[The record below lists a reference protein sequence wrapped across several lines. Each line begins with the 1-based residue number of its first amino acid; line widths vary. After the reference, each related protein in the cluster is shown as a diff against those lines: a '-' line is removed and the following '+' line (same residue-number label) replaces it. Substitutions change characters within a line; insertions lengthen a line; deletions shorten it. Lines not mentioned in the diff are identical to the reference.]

1 MSTPYDEQHLDPVP
15 AEGASPQ
22 KPTKQFL
29 TKVRIANFK
38 RIEHAELELGPV
50 TYIVGGNNSGKSSV
64 LQAIHTA
71 TTIAQLSQN
80 RNKYVL
86 PTSVLRYTLATSFET
101 IGHRQ
106 ILGNRNE
113 GFHAEVTFFN
123 SEDEMNEN
131 HIHTMKFYRGSNY
144 NSIRINTLP
153 NSSGALTQQI
163 SNSERL
169 CSIYT
174 PGLSGIPL
182 YEEYM
187 SYASVFQRAAGG
199 EANYVFRNILRLID
213 EEGKLEDLENAVS
226 KLVGDDIQ
234 FEVEANETHDFHIT
248 VKAYIGSEGY
258 YPIPVELWGTG
269 LLQITQLYSYVI
281 LFEPSVFLV
290 DEPDAHL
297 HPSRQKLLA
306 AAFEDISQSY
316 KCQIIAT
323 THSEH
328 LISARPENTKLI
340 WMRDGKSETYER
352 EELIPLLMHLG
363 CLGEVSAH
371 GDQILFLTEDQNHN
385 HLTTAINELK
395 QEGYRVTIIPVNG
408 VGNLGIAD
416 TFVRLKEQ
424 MSNCTQ
430 IVIHRDRDFL
440 IDDEIEGWLDQTFS
454 TPTARPD
461 VFVTRYCDMEAYY
474 CSKDYI
480 LRLYQDEPNITDYYD
495 RALRGF
501 EEKAR
506 KEFAHKRKANNR
518 ANFLPEGGTPTN
530 QSLWPDSEPTSLKT
544 VVGKMFLKYLK
555 GELKQHKIDI
565 SRIGSVAPDEL
576 LDDLRNCFDAPP
588 AIDSLDDTEDLI

>member
-1 MSTPYDEQHLDPVP
+1 MSTLYDEQHLDAVP
-15 AEGASPQ
+15 TEGASPQ

-64 LQAIHTA
+64 IQAIHTA

-123 SEDEMNEN
+123 SEDEMNED

-153 NSSGALTQQI
+153 NPSGALTQQI

-169 CSIYT
+169 FSIYT

-213 EEGKLEDLENAVS
+213 EEGKLEDLEKAVS
-226 KLVGDDIQ
+226 KLVGDDIE
-234 FEVEANETHDFHIT
+234 FEVEADETHDFHIT

-281 LFEPSVFLV
+281 LFQPSVFLA

-306 AAFEDISQSY
+306 AGFDDIAENY
-316 KCQIIAT
+316 GCQIIAT

-340 WMRDGKSETYER
+340 WMRDGKSETYDKEG
-352 EELIPLLMHLG
+352 LIPLLMHLG
-363 CLGEVSAH
+363 CLGEVSTH

-385 HLTTAINELK
+385 HLTTAIKELK
-395 QEGYRVTIIPVNG
+395 QEGYHVTIIPVNG
-408 VGNLGIAD
+408 VGNLGVASI
-416 TFVRLKEQ
+416 FVALSDQ
-424 MSNCTQ
+424 MPNTTR
-430 IVIHRDRDFL
+430 ILIHRDRDFL
-440 IDDEIEGWLDQTFS
+440 IESEITGWLDHTFPKQTG
-454 TPTARPD
+454 RPEA
-461 VFVTRYCDMEAYY
+461 FVTRYCDIESYY
-474 CSKDYI
+474 CSRDYI
-480 LRLYQDEPNITDYYD
+480 SRLYQDVPNITAHYD
-495 RALRGF
+495 KILREF
-501 EEKAR
+501 ESIAR
-506 KEFAHKRKANNR
+506 EDFIHKRKSNNKANY
-518 ANFLPEGGTPTN
+518 LPEGGSPTN
-530 QSLWPDSEPTSLKT
+530 QSLWPDSEPVTLNR
-544 VVGKMFLKYLK
+544 VVGKKFLKRLK
-555 GELKQHKIDI
+555 EQLEKQKIDI
-565 SRIGSVAPDEL
+565 SRIGTVVPEEL
-576 LDDLRNCFDAPP
+576 LIDLRTVFDSAPP
-588 AIDSLDDTEDLI
+588 TTSSHDAHDLI

>member
-169 CSIYT
+169 FSIYT

-576 LDDLRNCFDAPP
+576 LDDLRICFDAPP

>member
-123 SEDEMNEN
+123 SEDEMNED

-169 CSIYT
+169 FSIYT

-213 EEGKLEDLENAVS
+213 EEDKLEDLENAVS

-248 VKAYIGSEGY
+248 VKAYIGNEGY

-281 LFEPSVFLV
+281 LFQPSVFLA

-297 HPSRQKLLA
+297 HPSRQRLLA
-306 AAFEDISQSY
+306 SAFDDIAENYGCQVIAA
-316 KCQIIAT
+316 

-328 LISARPENTKLI
+328 LISSRPENTKLI
-340 WMRDGKSETYER
+340 WMREGTSVPHEDPDLT
-352 EELIPLLMHLG
+352 ELLLHLG
-363 CLGEVSAH
+363 CLDEVSPD
-371 GDQILFLTEDQNHN
+371 GGQILLLTEDKNHH
-385 HLTTAINELK
+385 HLTTAINELDE
-395 QEGYRVTIIPVNG
+395 EGYHVKVIPVNG
-408 VGNLGIAD
+408 VNNLSIAN
-416 TFVRLKEQ
+416 TFLQLKEQ
-424 MSNCTQ
+424 MPNCTR
-430 IVIHRDRDFL
+430 IAIHRDRDFL
-440 IDDEIEGWLDQTFS
+440 IDDEIEGWLEQTFPVS
-454 TPTARPD
+454 AARPD

-480 LRLYQDEPNITDYYD
+480 LRLYQDEPNIAAHYD
-495 RALRGF
+495 RILREF
-501 EEKAR
+501 ETEAR
-506 KEFAHKRKANNR
+506 KEFIKKRKANNK
-518 ANFLPEGGTPTN
+518 ANFLPEGGSPTN
-530 QSLWPDSEPTSLKT
+530 QSLWPDSEPVSLSV
-544 VVGKMFLKYLK
+544 VVGKKFLKRLK
-555 GELKQHKIDI
+555 DQLASLKIDI

-576 LDDLRNCFDAPP
+576 LDDLRNRFNAPP
-588 AIDSLDDTEDLI
+588 AIDCSDDTQDLI

>member
-169 CSIYT
+169 FSIYT

>member
-1 MSTPYDEQHLDPVP
+1 MSTPYDEQHLGPVP
-15 AEGASPQ
+15 VEGASPQ

-123 SEDEMNEN
+123 SEDEMNED

-169 CSIYT
+169 FSIYT

-474 CSKDYI
+474 CSKDYV

-506 KEFAHKRKANNR
+506 KEFAHKRKANNK
-518 ANFLPEGGTPTN
+518 ANFLPKGGTPTN

>member
-15 AEGASPQ
+15 AEDASPQ

-29 TKVRIANFK
+29 TMVRIANFK

-123 SEDEMNEN
+123 SEDEMNED

-169 CSIYT
+169 FSIYT

-213 EEGKLEDLENAVS
+213 EEGKLDDLENAVS

-248 VKAYIGSEGY
+248 VKAYIGSEDY

-281 LFEPSVFLV
+281 LFQPSVFLA

-297 HPSRQKLLA
+297 HPSRQRLLA
-306 AAFEDISQSY
+306 SAFDDIAENYGCQVIAA
-316 KCQIIAT
+316 
-323 THSEH
+323 THSVH
-328 LISARPENTKLI
+328 LINARPSNAKLI
-340 WMRDGKSETYER
+340 WMRNGNSQSYENPN
-352 EELIPLLMHLG
+352 LIPLLMHLDG
-363 CLGEVSAH
+363 LE
-371 GDQILFLTEDQNHN
+371 DINPQEKQIILLTEDEDHQ
-385 HLTTAINELK
+385 LLARAVNELK
-395 QEGYRVTIIPVNG
+395 NDGYEVVIKPVNG
-408 VGNLGIAD
+408 VGNLRVAGIFEA
-416 TFVRLKEQ
+416 LKNL
-424 MSNCTQ
+424 MPNGTR
-430 IVIHRDRDFL
+430 ILIHRDRDFL
-440 IDDEIEGWLDQTFS
+440 IDDEIEGWLNQTFS
-454 TPTARPD
+454 TSAARPD

-480 LRLYQDEPNITDYYD
+480 LRLYQDEPNIADYYD
-495 RALRGF
+495 RALRKF
-501 EEKAR
+501 ENHAR
-506 KEFAHKRKANNR
+506 TEFAHKRKANNK
-518 ANFLPEGGTPTN
+518 ANFLPEGGSPTN
-530 QSLWPDSEPTSLKT
+530 QSLWPDSEPVSVKT
-544 VVGKMFLKYLK
+544 VVGKLFLKRLI
-555 GELKQHKIDI
+555 GELRQYRIDV
-565 SRIGSVAPDEL
+565 SRIGSVAPNEL
-576 LDDLRNCFDAPP
+576 LEDLRNCFDAPS
-588 AIDSLDDTEDLI
+588 AIDSSGNTQDFN

>member
-169 CSIYT
+169 FSIYT

-306 AAFEDISQSY
+306 AAFEDISESY

-363 CLGEVSAH
+363 CLDSVSPN
-371 GDQILFLTEDQNHN
+371 GDQILLLTEDQNHD

-395 QEGYRVTIIPVNG
+395 QEGYRVTVIPVNG
-408 VGNLGIAD
+408 VGNLRVAS
-416 TFVRLKEQ
+416 TFVALRDQ
-424 MSNCTQ
+424 MPSKTR
-430 IVIHRDRDFL
+430 IFIHRDRDFL
-440 IDDEIEGWLDQTFS
+440 IKNEIRGWLNITFPEQTE
-454 TPTARPD
+454 RPE
-461 VFVTRYCDMEAYY
+461 VFVTKYCDIESYY
-474 CSKDYI
+474 CSRDYI
-480 LRLYQDEPNITDYYD
+480 LRLYQDEPNITAHYD
-495 RALRGF
+495 KILREF
-501 EEKAR
+501 EDDAR
-506 KEFAHKRKANNR
+506 KAFIDKRKANNK
-518 ANFLPEGGTPTN
+518 ANFLPEGGSPTN
-530 QSLWPDSEPTSLKT
+530 QSLWPDSEPVSLSV
-544 VVGKMFLKYLK
+544 VVGKKFLKRLK
-555 GELKQHKIDI
+555 EQLAKQKINI
-565 SRIGSVAPDEL
+565 SRIGAVAPEEL
-576 LDDLRNCFDAPP
+576 LIDLRKVFDSAPP
-588 AIDSLDDTEDLI
+588 STSSDDALDLI